1 MNIDL
6 HQKEIIRHKKI
17 KNRAL
22 PERKALHCQ
31 RLDIMRFTI
40 LSPAT

>member
-6 HQKEIIRHKKI
+6 CQKEIIWQKKL
-17 KNRAL
+17 KNRAF
-22 PERKALHCQ
+22 PERKALLCQ